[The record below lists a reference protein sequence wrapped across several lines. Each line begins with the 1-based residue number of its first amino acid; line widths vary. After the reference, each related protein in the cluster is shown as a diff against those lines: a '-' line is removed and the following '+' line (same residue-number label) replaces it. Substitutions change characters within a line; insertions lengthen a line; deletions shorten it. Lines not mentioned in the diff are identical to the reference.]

1 MEIANDNTTTI
12 NLPLSL
18 KLITSII
25 VCLFPKSNP
34 CCIINF
40 LLDSDYLIFMNPDL
54 RGFFFWSE
62 INNDWNN
69 MKSWLINW
77 DAIRFFFFYCF
88 FFFCHQGLQN
98 SMATSNQ
105 DGEEIPHCLKPC
117 RAKNWW
123 KSLHQHKEEFGVYW
137 YISWRQTIDGNKS
150 SDRICASSDILKT
163 QSGWYRIEQL
173 WTICLM

>member
-77 DAIRFFFFYCF
+77 DAIWVFFFFLL
-88 FFFCHQGLQN
+88 FFFCL
-98 SMATSNQ
+98 
-105 DGEEIPHCLKPC
+105 PP
-117 RAKNWW
+117 RFAK
-123 KSLHQHKEEFGVYW
+123 LH
-137 YISWRQTIDGNKS
+137 GN
-150 SDRICASSDILKT
+150 I
-163 QSGWYRIEQL
+163 QSGWWRNSTLPKAMQGQK
-173 WTICLM
+173 LMEVLTNTKRNLRFIDTFPGDRLLMEISLQTESVHPQTY

>member
-77 DAIRFFFFYCF
+77 DAIRFFFSFFYCF
-88 FFFCHQGLQN
+88 FFLPPRF
-98 SMATSNQ
+98 
-105 DGEEIPHCLKPC
+105 
-117 RAKNWW
+117 AK
-123 KSLHQHKEEFGVYW
+123 LH
-137 YISWRQTIDGNKS
+137 GN
-150 SDRICASSDILKT
+150 I
-163 QSGWYRIEQL
+163 QSGRWRNSTLPKAMQGQKLIEVL
-173 WTICLM
+173 TKTKRNLGFIDTFPRDRLLMGISLQTESVHPQTY

>member
-54 RGFFFWSE
+54 RGFFFGSE

-77 DAIRFFFFYCF
+77 DAICF
-88 FFFCHQGLQN
+88 FFFFLLFFFLPPRFAKHHGNNQSGCRRNSTLPKAMQGQKLIEVLTPKQRGIWVLLIHFLE
-98 SMATSNQ
+98 T
-105 DGEEIPHCLKPC
+105 DY
-117 RAKNWW
+117 WW
-123 KSLHQHKEEFGVYW
+123 K
-137 YISWRQTIDGNKS
+137 
-150 SDRICASSDILKT
+150 
-163 QSGWYRIEQL
+163 
-173 WTICLM
+173 

>member
-1 MEIANDNTTTI
+1 MGSSNDKLGMEIANDNTTTI

-40 LLDSDYLIFMNPDL
+40 LLDSDYLIFMNQDL
-54 RGFFFWSE
+54 WGFFFGSE

-77 DAIRFFFFYCF
+77 DAIWVFFFFLLF
-88 FFFCHQGLQN
+88 FFLPPRF
-98 SMATSNQ
+98 
-105 DGEEIPHCLKPC
+105 
-117 RAKNWW
+117 AK
-123 KSLHQHKEEFGVYW
+123 LH
-137 YISWRQTIDGNKS
+137 GN
-150 SDRICASSDILKT
+150 I
-163 QSGWYRIEQL
+163 QSGRGRNSTLPKAMQGQKLIEVL
-173 WTICLM
+173 ITNTKRDLGFIDTFPGDRLLMGISLQTESVHPQTY